1 MIPDLGKVPELASIP
16 PLYLGIAILVVASLL
31 LGRVPVLGTAV
42 RLAVW
47 VGLAIM
53 VVNVA
58 GQRERLDPY
67 IGRFLDKLNM
77 DSQQVVG
84 DEVRIRMSPDGHFWA
99 RARINGFD
107 RRLLVDSGATVTALS
122 TTTAQ
127 KAGLKVRDEVFPVL
141 IRTANGTITAKT
153 STVPELVLGDIVARD
168 LAVIVA
174 PAFGEVDVL
183 GMNFLSKLKSW
194 RVEGSTLI
202 LVPNHPQQLDANGVP
217 TRSRPAGV

>member
-1 MIPDLGKVPELASIP
+1 MIPELGTIP
-16 PLYLGIAILVVASLL
+16 PIYLGLAILFVVSLL
-31 LGRVPVLGTAV
+31 LGRIPVLGTAI

-47 VGLAIM
+47 VGMAIL

-77 DSQQVVG
+77 DSQQIVG

-99 RARINGFD
+99 RAKIAGVD
-107 RRLLVDSGATVTALS
+107 RRMLVDSGATVTALS
-122 TTTAQ
+122 SATAD
-127 KAGLKVRDEVFPVL
+127 KAGLKLREEMFPVI

-153 STVPELVLGDIVARD
+153 STVPELRLGDIVARD
-168 LAVIVA
+168 LTVIVA
-174 PAFGEVDVL
+174 PAFGDFDVL

-202 LVPNHPQQLDANGVP
+202 LVPHHPRPEAP
-217 TRSRPAGV
+217 APKRTSSRLFDT

>member
-1 MIPDLGKVPELASIP
+1 MIPELGAIP
-16 PLYLGIAILVVASLL
+16 PLYLGLAILFVVSLL
-31 LGRVPVLGTAV
+31 LGRIPVLGTAI

-47 VGLAIM
+47 VGMAIL

-77 DSQQVVG
+77 DSQQIVG

-99 RARINGFD
+99 RARIAGID
-107 RRLLVDSGATVTALS
+107 RRMLVDSGATVTALS
-122 TTTAQ
+122 SATAD
-127 KAGLKVRDEVFPVL
+127 KAGLKLRDEVFPVI

-153 STVPELVLGDIVARD
+153 STVPELRLGDIVARD
-168 LAVIVA
+168 LTVIVA
-174 PAFGEVDVL
+174 PAFGDFDVL

-202 LVPNHPQQLDANGVP
+202 LVPHHPRPEPSAP
-217 TRSRPAGV
+217 KRTTTRWFET